1 MKIRFLF
8 IFFSINLLTFFS
20 VKAQESSPVAKK
32 ILAFCEMNKG
42 KKVGKGECWDLAKEA
57 LNQAEAV
64 WTSPYEF
71 GTIITKKEALVAGD
85 ILQFEKVK
93 IESPDGSWKEL
104 PHHTA
109 IVYKVIEKNKFIM
122 AEQNANGKRFVIFS
136 EIDLSHITKGKYT
149 VYRPK

>member
-1 MKIRFLF
+1 MKIAFLS
-8 IFFSINLLTFFS
+8 ILVSINLLTFLS
-20 VKAQESSPVAKK
+20 VSAQESRPIAKK
-32 ILAFCEMNKG
+32 ILAFCETNEG

-64 WTSPYEF
+64 WTPPYEF
-71 GTIITKKEALVAGD
+71 GTALTEKEVLIAGD

-109 IVYKVIEKNKFIM
+109 IVYKVIEKNKFII

-136 EIDLSHITKGKYT
+136 EIDLSHITRGKYT
-149 VYRPK
+149 AYRPN